1 MKPLSTA
8 GALLLAL
15 FTAIAPVVPSAAQQ
29 PAAEPLGLYHEIH
42 GEGEP
47 LVLLH
52 GAFMTI
58 ETNWASSLAKLAL
71 SRKVVAVELQ
81 GHGRTA
87 DRDGPLRYDTM
98 ADDVARLLETLG
110 IEKAA
115 VLGYSMGGNV
125 ALQLALRHR
134 DRVDRIVVISAAA
147 SDKGL
152 AAGHKDM
159 VQHLSADMFQGTPLV
174 AEYEKL
180 SPRPDFPGL
189 VDKVKQLELTSFD
202 WTADLAKIKARTLLI
217 AGGRDTQ
224 PPRRNAQGPRWPR
237 QRRHQRPIK
246 SPTARATGHHP
257 HGHPLRPGKSR
268 SGHRRHNGLPGSTG
282 AAIIIEER

>member
-8 GALLLAL
+8 AALLLAL
-15 FTAIAPVVPSAAQQ
+15 FSAIAPVDPSAAQQ
-29 PAAEPLGLYHEIH
+29 PGAEPLGLYHEIH

-125 ALQLALRHR
+125 ALQLALRHP

-159 VQHLSADMFQGTPLV
+159 VQHLLGDMFQGTPLV

-217 AGGRDTQ
+217 AGDADVVTLNHLAEMHKALGGHANGDINGPSRAQLLVLPATTHTGILSDPAKAEAVIAATTAFLAAQAQ
-224 PPRRNAQGPRWPR
+224 P
-237 QRRHQRPIK
+237 
-246 SPTARATGHHP
+246 
-257 HGHPLRPGKSR
+257 
-268 SGHRRHNGLPGSTG
+268 
-282 AAIIIEER
+282 